1 MIYDIIIIGGG
12 IAGLYAGIECLKA
25 HPEYNIILLEKYN
38 YIGGRVVSYKKTLDG
53 IGTVGWE
60 NGAGRINIKHT
71 IVKGLIHQY
80 GLHTIPIDD
89 AVDFYDKSGG
99 ASSRSQFEDLIRIY
113 LQPLSLL
120 SPKVLGEHT
129 LYTLCKEIYGIKET
143 QALFARFPY
152 YTEVHVLRADVALNQ
167 FLNGGD
173 MSTNA
178 GYVVCKEGLSALI
191 AAMEA
196 DFKGRGG
203 KIQTGYTVKNIT
215 AVRGSKQL
223 AVTGEKQEQLAG
235 NRVISTLHVNA
246 AKQLP
251 VFRSWAPLKH
261 LRMMPLLR
269 IYMVFPK
276 GAGGQVWFKG
286 IGKIVTTNALRYI
299 IPMDAKKGSI
309 MISYTDG
316 AYVQPWMKG
325 AEYGAST
332 PSVEGATVLRMQD
345 SKKASADLQRRI
357 MKEVRELFGDRDIP
371 DPVFMKCH
379 PWYDGTTAW
388 LPGSYNVA
396 ATAAAVCRGPLP
408 GLYVTGESYSLRQ
421 AWMEGALEH
430 VKMMLTE
437 LKL

>member
-53 IGTVGWE
+53 IGTIGWE
-60 NGAGRINIKHT
+60 NGAGRISVKHT
-71 IVKGLIHQY
+71 IVQGLIHQY
-80 GLHTIPIDD
+80 GLHTVPIDD
-89 AVDFYDKSGG
+89 TMHFYDKSGV
-99 ASSRSQFEDLIRIY
+99 SSQSKFEDLIRVY

-120 SPKVLGEHT
+120 SPKVLGERT

-143 QALFARFPY
+143 QALFALFPY
-152 YTEVHVLRADVALNQ
+152 YTEVHVLRADLALQQ

-173 MSTNA
+173 MSTNG

-203 KIQTGYTVKNIT
+203 IIQTGYTVTNIT
-215 AVRGSKQL
+215 EVRGSKQL
-223 AVTGEKQEQLAG
+223 TVKGEKQEQLSG

-251 VFRSWAPLKH
+251 VFRSWAPLKY

-286 IGKIVTTNALRYI
+286 LGKIVTTNALRYI

-325 AEYGAST
+325 A
-332 PSVEGATVLRMQD
+332 TVLRMQD
-345 SKKASADLQRRI
+345 SKKEFVDLQRRI
-357 MKEVRELFGDRDIP
+357 MKEVRELFSDKDIP

-430 VKMMLTE
+430 TKMMLTE